1 MVASQSG
8 RPSTGA
14 AGVGRMKSPM
24 QPSGSSPFNLTS
36 GHGCPAMSVFALTHL
51 LPFPSY
57 GRVHNGRYFGRA
69 TEARSAQAGSG
80 LRLHRRTARYGDDLQ
95 GRVGTCAL
103 RKDWAATNGNETTRR
118 AFALNSPTRLANVEK
133 NPQAGTVKN
142 LELSAKSGIEWV
154 SGTLFP
160 PPTISTPQTWPVT
173 VARGRPFF
181 RSRNDDYVS
190 FHTACHANS
199 RFASATVAEAP
210 HLN

>member
-1 MVASQSG
+1 MNL
-8 RPSTGA
+8 
-14 AGVGRMKSPM
+14 PM
-24 QPSGSSPFNLTS
+24 QPSGSNPFNLTS
-36 GHGCPAMSVFALTHL
+36 DHGSPAMSVIVLTHL
-51 LPFPSY
+51 LHSPPY
-57 GRVHNGRYFGRA
+57 GRQHNARHVGRRNTTLGCSGCYFERLPGHA
-69 TEARSAQAGSG
+69 TRYSRDLQAGRG
-80 LRLHRRTARYGDDLQ
+80 THKFREHR
-95 GRVGTCAL
+95 V
-103 RKDWAATNGNETTRR
+103 ATNGNETTRR
-118 AFALNSPTRLANVEK
+118 AFALNSPTRLADVEK

-190 FHTACHANS
+190 FQTACHANS